1 MRRKIMADRKVMN
14 RQIEES
20 EDSQRST
27 ERLARL
33 IRSRKTGL
41 QSSTEMEM
49 LDKIARDS
57 VLNLERVARVVSRLE
72 EAAHR
77 AVRTEDP
84 FAAYVQRLLA
94 HVETGKGPEDA
105 LEVVRKREA
114 DGLSLNVNQ
123 FIQEVVRALRRMV
136 KKKVRLQAVLA
147 DRDVQVMADR
157 KKMGQVR
164 ASIVAHGTEI
174 IKKGGTITILARS
187 LPIENDLLDKGGSG
201 CALLSVSSTDVAAN
215 RPGSDSGNKGRAGK
229 GLHRFLAI
237 RSIIRGH
244 NGSIRILRQKG
255 ALQFNIYLPV
265 LRET

>member
-1 MRRKIMADRKVMN
+1 MADRKVMN
-14 RQIEES
+14 RQIEDS

-27 ERLARL
+27 ERLAGL
-33 IRSRKTGL
+33 IRSRKTGP

-49 LDKIARDS
+49 LAKIARDS
-57 VLNLERVARVVSRLE
+57 VLNLERVARVVSGFERTVLT
-72 EAAHR
+72 

-84 FAAYVQRLLA
+84 FAAYVQGVLG
-94 HVETGKGPEDA
+94 HVETGRSPENA
-105 LEVVRKREA
+105 LEVVHKREA

-123 FIQEVVRALRRMV
+123 FIQ
-136 KKKVRLQAVLA
+136 
-147 DRDVQVMADR
+147 DV
-157 KKMGQVR
+157 
-164 ASIVAHGTEI
+164 
-174 IKKGGTITILARS
+174 ARS

-215 RPGSDSGNKGRAGK
+215 RPGSGSGHKGRTGK
-229 GLHRFLAI
+229 GLHRAFLAI